1 MLSIRYLNAVP
12 RIQKDYLETYIFK
25 RIILTIISWLPSLDI
40 YISFFFY
47 TIFCIFLYIQ
57 SSIIDFDHDP
67 KTIVKR
73 VTKIKYHIKF
83 KQTRK
88 IKKYNF
94 LIQKLITYHLI
105 FNYFILNGHVVFV
118 FFNIWV
124 YFMHNHFA

>member
-40 YISFFFY
+40 NILFFFY